1 MEMGMKEASERTRLG
16 LQGLV
21 EARVGNRHRGV
32 ARCVWDRI
40 VEAASSGMYGAQR

>member
-1 MEMGMKEASERTRLG
+1 MEMGVREASERTRLG

-21 EARVGNRHRGV
+21 EAHVGNKRRGV

-40 VEAASSGMYGAQR
+40 VEAV